1 MNTVTPDGANTAANN
16 ATQLVTDY
24 GSEPT
29 TESVDTS
36 TVSAGI
42 TPEVVAVIEAAATA
56 FVGRK
61 INILSVRILSGSTQD
76 SSSWADQGRD
86 IIHASHNLVQRGR

>member
-1 MNTVTPDGANTAANN
+1 MNTDTPGGGNTAANN
-16 ATQLVTDY
+16 ETQLVTDY

-29 TESVDTS
+29 TEFGDTS
-36 TVSAGI
+36 SVSAGI
-42 TPEVVAVIEAAATA
+42 TPEIVAGIEAAATA

-61 INILSVRILSGSTQD
+61 ICILSVRILSGSTQD
-76 SSSWADQGRD
+76 PSTWADQGRG

>member
-1 MNTVTPDGANTAANN
+1 MNADTPGGGNTAANN

-29 TESVDTS
+29 AESGDTS

-42 TPEVVAVIEAAATA
+42 TPEIVAVIEAAATA

-61 INILSVRILSGSTQD
+61 IRILSVRILSRSTQD
-76 SSSWADQGRD
+76 SSSWRDQGRD
-86 IIHASHNLVQRGR
+86 IIHTSHNLVRRGR